1 MRIVFMGT
9 PDFAVASLDA
19 LVKNNYD
26 VVAVVTTTD
35 KYGGR
40 GGRQLLQSAVK
51 RYALSNNI
59 PVLQPEKLRAPDFIS
74 ALKAINSDVFIVVAF
89 RMLPEMVWSMPRLGT
104 YNVHASLLPK
114 YRGAAP
120 INWAIINGESE
131 TGVTTFRLSHEIDT
145 GMIALQKSIPID
157 YEDNAGTLHD
167 KLMQL
172 GAELLLQTIEKIQ
185 NGTLLLRRQQEDK
198 VCHAPKIHHETCK
211 INFGQNTESVYNF
224 VRGLSPYPGAFTSI
238 DSREFKIFKAKVI
251 HDPFITHEPGKIKT
265 DNKTYLHLACTDGW
279 IDVLELK
286 QEGKR
291 QMNVKEWLNGYQV
304 SELTAV

>member
-1 MRIVFMGT
+1 MKILFMGT

-19 LVKNNYD
+19 LIKNNYN
-26 VVAVVTTTD
+26 VVAVVTATD

-40 GGRQLLQSAVK
+40 GGKQLLQSPVK
-51 RYALSNNI
+51 KYALSNNI

-74 ALKAINSDVFIVVAF
+74 ALKALDADVFVVVAF
-89 RMLPEMVWSMPRLGT
+89 RMLPEIVWSMPRLGT

-120 INWAIINGESE
+120 INWAIINGETE

-172 GAELLLQTIEKIQ
+172 GAELLLE
-185 NGTLLLRRQQEDK
+185 TLENLRNNNLQLLPQPEDT
-198 VCHAPKIHHETCK
+198 VCYAPKIHHEMCK
-211 INFGQNTESVYNF
+211 INFGQNAESVYNF
-224 VRGLSPYPGAFTSI
+224 IRGMSPHPGAFTII
-238 DSREFKIFKAKVI
+238 DSRELKILAARGI
-251 HDPFITHEPGKIKT
+251 LDPFVSHEPGEIQT
-265 DNKTYLHLACTDGW
+265 DNKTYLRIACANGW
-279 IDVLELK
+279 IDVLEVK

-291 QMNVKEWLNGYQV
+291 QMNVKEWLNGYKVQ
-304 SELTAV
+304 ELTAV